1 MTLRIFTLLACLVSP
16 FSMAAQFQNIKDL
29 EVHYSAFNAQF
40 LTADVARSYD
50 IKRSGYNGVI
60 SISVLDRYQAG
71 KPAIEAKVTGSAK
84 NLLGSQRKLD
94 FKPIKEGNAIYYI
107 AQFPITNEELLRF
120 TINIDGQLK
129 GKGPINFQQTFY
141 TQE

>member
-1 MTLRIFTLLACLVSP
+1 MIIRFLTLLACFMSP
-16 FSMAAQFQNIKDL
+16 MAISAQFQNIKDL

-40 LTADVARSYD
+40 LTAEVARSYD
-50 IKRSGYNGVI
+50 IKRSGYNGVL

-84 NLLGSQRKLD
+84 NLLGSIRKLE
-94 FKPIKEGNAIYYI
+94 FKPIKEGEAIYYI

-129 GKGPINFQQTFY
+129 GRGPINFQQTFY